1 MVTLYQRIFEE
12 PIRPDA
18 SSAIAVVDVAKD
30 GRQVS
35 YAQLKRLV
43 DNNRSTIPIKAGE
56 KVALVMPNSLELIVG
71 LLATWAQGGATVPL
85 NPAYTSS
92 EFRVCSS
99 IDNFRH
105 SKTSNL
111 PFSRISSKTLML
123 TQP

>member
-1 MVTLYQRIFEE
+1 MNLYQRIFEE

-43 DNNRSTIPIKAGE
+43 DNYRSTIPIKAGE

-71 LLATWAQGGATVPL
+71 LLATWAQGGATAPL

-92 EFRVCSS
+92 EFQVGSS
-99 IDNFRH
+99 INSSRC
-105 SKTSNL
+105 SKTTDLSI
-111 PFSRISSKTLML
+111 SRISSKTLVL
-123 TQP
+123 TQS